1 MGKRREVLFLLPES
15 VLPVDGESHV
25 AEKVAVSNVTH
36 PCDGHHSAVN
46 PVGTPADWSV
56 WPIQL

>member
-46 PVGTPADWSV
+46 PVGTPAD
-56 WPIQL
+56 